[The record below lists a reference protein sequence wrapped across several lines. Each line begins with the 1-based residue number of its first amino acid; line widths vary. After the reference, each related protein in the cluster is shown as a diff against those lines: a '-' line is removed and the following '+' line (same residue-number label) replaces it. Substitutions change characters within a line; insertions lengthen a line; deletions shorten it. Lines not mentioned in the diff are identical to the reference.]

1 SGTGLGLAVVWNS
14 VLEHKGT
21 VDVTSND
28 NGTTFTVYLPVTTK
42 EKITITEN
50 EAEDLRGTASIL
62 VVDDEKLQR
71 DISNNILTKLG
82 YTVQTA
88 ESGEN
93 AIIYLQNHSVD
104 LVLLDM
110 LMEPGLNGYQTYKEI
125 SELHP
130 GQKAI
135 IVSGFSESNDVKAT
149 LQLGANEFI
158 KKPYSIELLGR
169 TVKSVLR

>member
-1 SGTGLGLAVVWNS
+1 
-14 VLEHKGT
+14 
-21 VDVTSND
+21 
-28 NGTTFTVYLPVTTK
+28 
-42 EKITITEN
+42 
-50 EAEDLRGTASIL
+50 
-62 VVDDEKLQR
+62 
-71 DISNNILTKLG
+71 
-82 YTVQTA
+82 
-88 ESGEN
+88 
-93 AIIYLQNHSVD
+93 
-104 LVLLDM
+104 M